1 MTWGQGK
8 IWYDGTMVDWANATC
23 HVMSHALHYGSTVF
37 EGIRCYDVKG
47 QPCAF
52 RLKEHVR
59 RLFDS
64 AKIYRMDI
72 PYSRED
78 FEQAILDTILENGL
92 KSCYIRPVVF
102 RGVKALGLNPLSCP
116 LHCAIAAWTWG
127 RLLGEDAVEAG
138 VSVSVSSWRRPAPN
152 TLPTMAKAGGN
163 YLNSQLMKMD
173 ALSIGADEAIALDM
187 AGFVSEGSGENIFV
201 IRDGIM
207 HTPPL
212 SASILPGITRDC
224 VMKLAESTRLPV
236 CEQAIPR
243 EALYVADEIFFSGTA
258 AEIVPV
264 TRVDGLTVGD
274 GRRGPVTEKI
284 QSAYMAIL
292 SGDAPDT
299 FGWLTPVRKA

>member
-8 IWYDGTMVDWANATC
+8 IWYDGAMVDWANATC

-47 QPCAF
+47 QPNVF

-72 PYSRED
+72 PYTREE

-102 RGVKALGLNPLSCP
+102 RGEKVLGLNPLPCP

-127 RLLGEDAVEAG
+127 RLLGEDTLETG

-152 TLPTMAKAGGN
+152 TVPTMAKAGGN
-163 YLNSQLMKMD
+163 YLNSQLMKME
-173 ALSIGADEAIALDM
+173 ALNIGSDEAIALDT

-224 VMKLAESTRLPV
+224 VLKLAESTRLPV
-236 CEQAIPR
+236 REQAIPR

-264 TRVDGLTVGD
+264 TRVDGLSVGD

-299 FGWLTPVRKA
+299 FGWLTPAGKA